1 MSLLYLHT
9 APEPGIT
16 GTDAV
21 FNEVQ
26 LLRNHFGGFEDNL
39 YPLGKPSAGFPRFL
53 YGWHVL
59 ARLRRLQRE
68 ITLNHVFAPGLYDYP
83 VLRLLRKPV
92 IYSVTASVRSD
103 MNWKTAG
110 KLKTMAG
117 IIVNN
122 DRDYQMLRCLNFNNV
137 YMVRPGI
144 DTSMVSK
151 NILPL
156 QDELILLMASAPWER
171 SQFTT
176 KGVDLLL
183 DATRQLPFLK
193 LIFLWRGLSYAAL
206 MQRIQ
211 QYGVEKQVTVYNEKV
226 FIGDILQRVHGT
238 VLLAENA
245 MLVKAFPHS
254 LVESLAAAK
263 PVIVSSAIAMA
274 DYVRENTCGVVV
286 QPYSP
291 EALITQIDDF
301 RSKYAELRD
310 KADQLGASDFSPEKM
325 LARIAAIYYPFM
337 ASQ

>member
-1 MSLLYLHT
+1 VSLLYLHT

-26 LLRNHFGGFEDNL
+26 LLRIHFGGFEYNL

-53 YGWHVL
+53 YGWHIL
-59 ARLRRLQRE
+59 ARLRRLQQE
-68 ITLNHVFAPGLYDYP
+68 IMLNHVFAPGLYDFP
-83 VLRLLRKPV
+83 VLRYLRKPI
-92 IYSVTASVRSD
+92 IYSVTASVRPD
-103 MNWKTAG
+103 IHLKKAD
-110 KLKTMAG
+110 KLKTLAG

-122 DRDYQMLRCLNFNNV
+122 DRDYQLLRHHNFNNV
-137 YMVRPGI
+137 YLVRPGI

-151 NILPL
+151 NVLPL
-156 QDELILLMASAPWER
+156 EDELILLMASAPWER

-183 DATRQLPFLK
+183 DVARQLPFLK

-206 MQRIQ
+206 MQQIR

-226 FIGDILQRVHGT
+226 FIGDILQQVHGT
-238 VLLAENA
+238 ILLAENA

-274 DYVRENTCGVVV
+274 DYVEANACGVVV
-286 QPYSP
+286 KPYSP
-291 EALITQIDDF
+291 EALIGQIDHF
-301 RSKYAELRD
+301 RSKYAEFCD
-310 KADQLGASDFSPEKM
+310 QADQLGASDFSPGKM
-325 LARIAAIYYPFM
+325 LAGVAAIYHPFM
-337 ASQ
+337 ANQ

>member
-26 LLRNHFGGFEDNL
+26 LLRNHFGGFEYNL
-39 YPLGKPSAGFPRFL
+39 YPLAKPSAGFPRFL
-53 YGWHVL
+53 FGWHIL

-68 ITLNHVFAPGLYDYP
+68 ITLNHVFAPGLYDFP
-83 VLRLLRKPV
+83 VLRYLKKPV
-92 IYSVTASVRSD
+92 IYSVTASVRPD
-103 MNWKTAG
+103 LHLKKAD
-110 KLKTMAG
+110 KLKTLAG

-122 DRDYQMLRCLNFNNV
+122 DRDYQLLSYHDFNNV
-137 YMVRPGI
+137 FLVRPGI
-144 DTSMVSK
+144 DTLMVSK

-156 QDELILLMASAPWER
+156 EDELILLMASAPWER

-183 DATRQLPFLK
+183 EAARQLPFLK

-206 MQRIQ
+206 MQRIR
-211 QYGVEKQVTVYNEKV
+211 QYGVEKQITVYNEKV
-226 FIGDILQRVHGT
+226 LIDDILQQVHGT

-254 LVESLAAAK
+254 LIESLAAAK

-274 DYVRENTCGVVV
+274 DYVKENSCGVVV
-286 QPYSP
+286 EPYSS
-291 EALITQIDDF
+291 EALITQIDHF

-325 LARIAAIYYPFM
+325 LARIAAIYHPFM
-337 ASQ
+337 AGQ